1 MSAIP
6 TEYPVTMT
14 DGEND
19 YVVSSA
25 TEYVNAVYKLG
36 HELKAETAAA
46 APRRAAKTK

>member
-14 DGEND
+14 DGTNE
-19 YVVSSA
+19 YIVSSA

-36 HELKAETAAA
+36 HSLRSDTAAQ
-46 APRRAAKTK
+46 RSGAAKTK